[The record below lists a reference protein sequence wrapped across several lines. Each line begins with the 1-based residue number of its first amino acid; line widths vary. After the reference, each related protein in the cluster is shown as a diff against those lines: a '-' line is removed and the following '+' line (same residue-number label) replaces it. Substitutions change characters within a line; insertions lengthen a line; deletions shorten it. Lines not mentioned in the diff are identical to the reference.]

1 LTRSLTER
9 RKNMG
14 ATLSRRIV
22 DALPF
27 LDRIAEAVQPKVQ
40 EAVEA
45 GGTTARNALDGTWL
59 ESPLHPAL
67 TDVPVG
73 SWTAALVFDGLDV
86 VSDSRA
92 MRNAADASLAF
103 GVLGALGAAIT
114 GLSDWRYLEGG
125 SRRMGVAHGLL
136 NAVGLVLSITSLF
149 LRATGRR
156 NAGRLTFLAGYS
168 VSGMAAHLGGELSY
182 NYGLRVNRNAFEG
195 EPEEFV
201 AVLDEAELSQD
212 GTRRVEVD
220 GARILLS
227 RSSGGE
233 VCAISGVCS
242 HLGGPLEE
250 GDREGDAVICPWHG
264 SRYDLCS
271 GGVIDGPAVFPQ
283 PRYETRVRDGR
294 IEVKAAEENI

>member
-1 LTRSLTER
+1 MTRSLTER
-9 RKNMG
+9 WKNMG

-27 LDRIAEAVQPKVQ
+27 LDGIAEAVQPKVQ

-73 SWTAALVFDGLDV
+73 SWTAALVFDGLDLAT
-86 VSDSRA
+86 DSRT

-136 NAVGLVLSITSLF
+136 NAVGLTLSIISLV
-149 LRATGRR
+149 LRAAGRR
-156 NAGRLTFLAGYS
+156 NAGRLIFLAGYS

-182 NYGLRVNRNAFEG
+182 NYGLRVNRSALEG
-195 EPEEFV
+195 DGPEEFV
-201 AVLDEAELSQD
+201 AVMDEAELPQD

-220 GARILLS
+220 GAGILLS

-233 VCAISGVCS
+233 VCAISSVCS

-250 GDREGDAVICPWHG
+250 GEREGDAVICPWHG
-264 SRYDLCS
+264 SRFDLCS

-294 IEVKAAEENI
+294 IEVRVAEKS

>member
-1 LTRSLTER
+1 
-9 RKNMG
+9 MG

-67 TDVPVG
+67 TDVPLG
-73 SWTAALVFDGLDV
+73 SWTAALVFDGLDLAT
-86 VSDSRA
+86 DSRA

-103 GVLGALGAAIT
+103 GVLGALGAAVT

-136 NAVGLVLSITSLF
+136 NAVGLTLSIISLVF
-149 LRATGRR
+149 RATGRR
-156 NAGRLTFLAGYS
+156 NAGRLIFLAGYS
-168 VSGMAAHLGGELSY
+168 VSGTAAHLGGELSY

-195 EPEEFV
+195 GGPGEFV
-201 AVLDEAELSQD
+201 AVMDEAELPQ
-212 GTRRVEVD
+212 GGMRKVEVD
-220 GARILLS
+220 GAGILLS

-233 VCAISGVCS
+233 VCAISSVCS
-242 HLGGPLEE
+242 HHGGPLQE
-250 GDREGDAVICPWHG
+250 GEREGNAVTCPWHG
-264 SRYDLCS
+264 SRFDLCS
-271 GGVIDGPAVFPQ
+271 GGVINGPAVFPQ
-283 PRYETRVRDGR
+283 PRYETRVHNGR
-294 IEVKAAEENI
+294 IEVRATEDSVM

>member
-1 LTRSLTER
+1 
-9 RKNMG
+9 MG

-27 LDRIAEAVQPKVQ
+27 LDGIAEAVQPKVQ

-73 SWTAALVFDGLDV
+73 SWTAALVFDGLDLAT
-86 VSDSRA
+86 DSRT

-136 NAVGLVLSITSLF
+136 NAVGLTLSIISLV
-149 LRATGRR
+149 LRAAGRR
-156 NAGRLTFLAGYS
+156 NAGRLIFLAGYS

-182 NYGLRVNRNAFEG
+182 NYGLRVNRSALEG
-195 EPEEFV
+195 DGPEEFV
-201 AVLDEAELSQD
+201 AVMDEAELPQD

-220 GARILLS
+220 GAGILLS

-233 VCAISGVCS
+233 VCAISSVCS

-250 GDREGDAVICPWHG
+250 GEREGDAVICPWHG
-264 SRYDLCS
+264 SRFDLCS

-294 IEVKAAEENI
+294 IEVRVAEKS

>member
-1 LTRSLTER
+1 
-9 RKNMG
+9 MG

-27 LDRIAEAVQPKVQ
+27 LDKISEVVQPKVQ
-40 EAVEA
+40 EAVDA

-114 GLSDWRYLEGG
+114 GISDWRYLEGG

-136 NAVGLVLSITSLF
+136 NAVGLVLSITSLV
-149 LRATGRR
+149 LRAAGRR

-182 NYGLRVNRNAFEG
+182 NYGLRVNRNAFED

-201 AVLDEAELSQD
+201 AVMDEAELPQD

-220 GARILLS
+220 GVGILLS

-233 VCAISGVCS
+233 ICAISSVCS

-264 SRYDLCS
+264 SRFDLCS

-294 IEVKAAEENI
+294 IEVRASEEKVM